1 MEDKLIYYFALS
13 LLILITLKLFF
24 QTRSSGFKNLP
35 PGPPSLPILGNLL
48 QLKQPLH
55 SYLHSLSPKYGPI
68 FSLRFG
74 SLFAVVVSSPSAVE
88 ECFTKNDIIFANR
101 VHVLKTKYIGYNNTL
116 LVTSSYG
123 DHWRN
128 LRRISSLEILST
140 HRINSFSNLRI
151 DETKLFLRKL
161 SRDSRKDFAKVEL
174 KSMFSDLTFNT
185 IMRMVA
191 GKRYYGDESD
201 FSTNVEEAKRFR
213 DVMGEIS
220 SISLGTKDSNLGDFL
235 PLFRWIDYNGYQ
247 KRLRSV
253 GKTLDELLQGLVDE
267 HRYKKEGLESTNT
280 LIDHL
285 LTSQESQPEYYTD
298 EIIKGL
304 ILVLIIAGTDTSAI
318 TLEWAMSYL
327 LNHPEVL
334 EKARI
339 ELEVEVGG
347 ERLVEEADVAKLSY
361 LKSIIGET
369 LRLSPAA
376 PMLIPH
382 VASED
387 CSVGGYDVPRGT
399 MLLVNAWAIHRD
411 PDVWADPLSF
421 KPERFENEEGEARK
435 LLAFGMGRRAC
446 PGAGLAQRTVSLT
459 LATLIQCFDWKR
471 VNDLKIDMTEKGGT
485 LMPKAIP
492 LNAQCKAR
500 PILTKILL

>member
-1 MEDKLIYYFALS
+1 MEDNLIYYFAPCLV
-13 LLILITLKLFF
+13 ILITLKLFF
-24 QTRSSGFKNLP
+24 QTRSRSKNLP

-55 SYLHSLSPKYGPI
+55 SHLHSLSQKYGSI

-74 SLFAVVVSSPSAVE
+74 SRFAVIVSSPSAVE

-101 VHVLKTKYIGYNNTL
+101 LPTQKTKYIGYNNTVL
-116 LVTSSYG
+116 IASTYG

-140 HRINSFSNLRI
+140 HRINSFLNLRV
-151 DETKLFLRKL
+151 DETKLLLRKL
-161 SRDSRKDFAKVEL
+161 SRESRKDFKKVEL
-174 KSMFSDLTFNT
+174 GSMFSDLTFNT

-201 FSTNVEEAKRFR
+201 LTNMEEAKRFR
-213 DVMGEIS
+213 DVMQEILS
-220 SISLGTKDSNLGDFL
+220 FSLGTKDSNLGDFL

-247 KRLRSV
+247 KRLRRV

-267 HRYKKEGLESTNT
+267 HRYKKDGLESTNT

-285 LTSQESQPEYYTD
+285 LASQESEPQYYTD

-304 ILVLIIAGTDTSAI
+304 VLVLIIAGTDTSAI

-339 ELEVEVGG
+339 ELVAQVGE
-347 ERLVEEADVAKLSY
+347 ERLVEEADLPKLSY
-361 LKSIIGET
+361 LKCIISET

-376 PMLIPH
+376 PMLVPH
-382 VASED
+382 VASDD

-411 PDVWADPLSF
+411 PDLWTVPLSF
-421 KPERFENEEGEARK
+421 KPERFEIGEGEARK
-435 LLAFGMGRRAC
+435 LIAFGMGRRAC
-446 PGAGLAQRTVSLT
+446 PGAGLAQRTVGLT
-459 LATLIQCFDWKR
+459 LASLIQCFDWKR
-471 VNDLKIDMTEKGGT
+471 VSDSKNDMTERGGS

-492 LNAQCKAR
+492 LQAHCKAR
-500 PILTKILL
+500 PILGKILL